1 MHTHTMPVDR
11 LITADEIGPATLKL
25 ILNEEDDTFRP
36 AGIFTH
42 NDLVYI
48 KRYINYGMTLPK
60 ETEDVI
66 AFIGYRDT
74 ELPGFE
80 PHNIQRL
87 FSHIHQHALSWEHVE
102 SMTKQQAIDL
112 EIFGAAVTTTGNY
125 ILNTI
130 NEMPIINQ
138 AKIIMRDT
146 PPENL
151 KNIVYKR
158 QDQIISGELAKILTV
173 MRDDIA
179 EERKKTQRVKNSIA
193 RFRLELI
200 GGLDDS
206 GNEISSLIYEV
217 KRKQKV
223 LLKNKTNDSTSDL
236 QSDIR
241 VRKDEIEILK
251 REYNQF
257 VKLSFSG
264 LVGGII
270 GLIITGGIFGYRAK
284 QVRRRKNKLIEEVAG
299 LEEQIIT
306 QQNVQKLIIKLD
318 KELNTLDGYFTD
330 AHIAIDHLD
339 FMWQVMLTEI
349 NESLNTFMQINDA
362 YSLLQFSLQLKKI
375 TLPWQRVRGY
385 AKELVAIF
393 DTANLAA

>member
-1 MHTHTMPVDR
+1 MHTQTMPADR
-11 LITADEIGPATLKL
+11 IITADEIGPATLKL
-25 ILNEEDDTFRP
+25 LLNEDEDTFRP

-42 NDLVYI
+42 DDLVHI
-48 KRYINYGMTLPK
+48 KRYINYGMTLPR
-60 ETEDVI
+60 EAEDVI
-66 AFIGYRDT
+66 EFIGYRDT

-102 SMTKQQAIDL
+102 FMTKQQAIDL
-112 EIFGAAVTTTGNY
+112 EIAGTGITTTGDY
-125 ILNTI
+125 ILDAI
-130 NEMPIINQ
+130 NEMPVISR
-138 AKIIMRDT
+138 AKIILQDALSDK
-146 PPENL
+146 L
-151 KNIVYKR
+151 KDIIYRR
-158 QDQIISGELAKILTV
+158 QDRIISGELIKILSA
-173 MRDDIA
+173 MKDDIA
-179 EERKKTQRVKNSIA
+179 EERKKTQKVKNIIS

-200 GGLDDS
+200 GGTDES
-206 GNEISSLIYEV
+206 GNEIPSLIYEV
-217 KRKQKV
+217 KRKQKT
-223 LLKNKTNDSTSDL
+223 LLKSRDNDTTRDL

-241 VRKDEIEILK
+241 VRNEEIEILK

-270 GLIITGGIFGYRAK
+270 GLIITGSIFGYRAE
-284 QVRRRKNKLIEEVAG
+284 QVRRRKNKLLEEVAA

-306 QQNVQKLIIKLD
+306 RQTIQQLIIRLD
-318 KELNTLDGYFTD
+318 KELCTLDGYFTD
-330 AHIAIDHLD
+330 AHVAVDHLD

-385 AKELVAIF
+385 ARELAAIF

>member
-1 MHTHTMPVDR
+1 MHTQTMPADR
-11 LITADEIGPATLKL
+11 IITADEIAPATLKL
-25 ILNEEDDTFRP
+25 LLNEEDDTFRP

-42 NDLVYI
+42 NDLVHI
-48 KRYINYGMTLPK
+48 KRYIHYGMTLPR

-66 AFIGYRDT
+66 EFIGYRDT
-74 ELPGFE
+74 ELTGFE

-87 FSHIHQHALSWEHVE
+87 FFHIHQHALSWEHVE

-112 EIFGAAVTTTGNY
+112 EITGAAITSTGNY
-125 ILNTI
+125 ILNAI
-130 NEMPIINQ
+130 NEMPVIRRAEVLLQ
-138 AKIIMRDT
+138 DGTADK
-146 PPENL
+146 L
-151 KNIVYKR
+151 KDITYRR
-158 QDQIISGELAKILTV
+158 QDNVISGELTKILSA
-173 MRDDIA
+173 MKDDIT
-179 EERKKTQRVKNSIA
+179 EERRKTQQVKNIIS

-200 GGLDDS
+200 GGTDES
-206 GNEISSLIYEV
+206 GNEIPSLIYEI
-217 KRKQKV
+217 KRKQKT
-223 LLKNKTNDSTSDL
+223 LLKNRDSDATRDL
-236 QSDIR
+236 QSEIR
-241 VRKDEIEILK
+241 VRNEEIEILK

-270 GLIITGGIFGYRAK
+270 GLIITGGIFGYRAE
-284 QVRRRKNKLIEEVAG
+284 QVRRRKNKLLEEVAE
-299 LEEQIIT
+299 LEEQVIARQTI
-306 QQNVQKLIIKLD
+306 QQLIIRLD
-318 KELNTLDGYFTD
+318 KELSTLDGYFTD
-330 AHIAIDHLD
+330 AHVAVDHLD

-349 NESLNTFMQINDA
+349 TESLNTFVQINDA

>member
-1 MHTHTMPVDR
+1 MHTQTMPADR
-11 LITADEIGPATLKL
+11 IITADEIAPATLKL
-25 ILNEEDDTFRP
+25 LLNEEDDTFRP

-42 NDLVYI
+42 NDLVHI
-48 KRYINYGMTLPK
+48 KRYIHYGMTLPR

-66 AFIGYRDT
+66 EFIGYRDT
-74 ELPGFE
+74 ELTGFE

-87 FSHIHQHALSWEHVE
+87 FFHIHQHALSWEHVE

-112 EIFGAAVTTTGNY
+112 EITGAAITSTGNY
-125 ILNTI
+125 ILNAI
-130 NEMPIINQ
+130 NEMPVIRRAEVLLQ
-138 AKIIMRDT
+138 DGTADK
-146 PPENL
+146 L
-151 KNIVYKR
+151 KDITYRR
-158 QDQIISGELAKILTV
+158 QDNVISGELTKILSA
-173 MRDDIA
+173 MKDDIT
-179 EERKKTQRVKNSIA
+179 EERRKTQQVKNIIS

-200 GGLDDS
+200 GGTDES
-206 GNEISSLIYEV
+206 GNEIPYLIYEI
-217 KRKQKV
+217 KRKQKT
-223 LLKNKTNDSTSDL
+223 LLKNRDSDATRDL
-236 QSDIR
+236 QSEIR
-241 VRKDEIEILK
+241 VRNEEIEILK

-270 GLIITGGIFGYRAK
+270 GLIITGGIFGYRAE
-284 QVRRRKNKLIEEVAG
+284 QVRRRKNKLLEEVAE
-299 LEEQIIT
+299 LEEQVIARQTI
-306 QQNVQKLIIKLD
+306 QQLIIRLD
-318 KELNTLDGYFTD
+318 KELSTLDGYFTD
-330 AHIAIDHLD
+330 AHVAVDHLD

-349 NESLNTFMQINDA
+349 TESLNTFVQINDA

>member
-1 MHTHTMPVDR
+1 MHTQTMPADR
-11 LITADEIGPATLKL
+11 IITADEIAPATLKL
-25 ILNEEDDTFRP
+25 LLNEEDDTFRP

-42 NDLVYI
+42 NDLVHI
-48 KRYINYGMTLPK
+48 KRYIHYGMTLPR

-66 AFIGYRDT
+66 EFIGYRDT
-74 ELPGFE
+74 ELTGFE

-87 FSHIHQHALSWEHVE
+87 FFHIHQHALSWEHVE

-112 EIFGAAVTTTGNY
+112 EITGAAITSTGNY
-125 ILNTI
+125 ILNAI
-130 NEMPIINQ
+130 NEMPVIRRAEVLLQ
-138 AKIIMRDT
+138 DGTADK
-146 PPENL
+146 L
-151 KNIVYKR
+151 KDITYRR
-158 QDQIISGELAKILTV
+158 QDNVISGELTKILSA
-173 MRDDIA
+173 MKDDIT
-179 EERKKTQRVKNSIA
+179 EERRKTQQVKNIIS

-200 GGLDDS
+200 GGTDES
-206 GNEISSLIYEV
+206 GNEIPSLIYEI
-217 KRKQKV
+217 KRKQKT
-223 LLKNKTNDSTSDL
+223 LLKNRDSDATRDL
-236 QSDIR
+236 QSEIR
-241 VRKDEIEILK
+241 VRNEEIEILK

-270 GLIITGGIFGYRAK
+270 GLIITGGIFGYRAE
-284 QVRRRKNKLIEEVAG
+284 QVRRRKNKLLEEVAE
-299 LEEQIIT
+299 LEEQVIARQTI
-306 QQNVQKLIIKLD
+306 QQLIIRLD
-318 KELNTLDGYFTD
+318 KELSTLDGYFTD
-330 AHIAIDHLD
+330 AHVAVDHLD

-349 NESLNTFMQINDA
+349 TESLNTLVQINDA

>member
-1 MHTHTMPVDR
+1 MHTQTMPADR

-25 ILNEEDDTFRP
+25 LLNEEEDSFRP

-42 NDLVYI
+42 NDLVHI
-48 KRYINYGMTLPK
+48 KRYIHYGMTLPK

-66 AFIGYRDT
+66 EFIGYRDT

-112 EIFGAAVTTTGNY
+112 EIAGAGITTTGNY
-125 ILNTI
+125 ILNAI

-138 AKIIMRDT
+138 AKIVMQDT

-151 KNIVYKR
+151 KNIIYKR
-158 QDQIISGELAKILTV
+158 QDQIISGELTKILTI

-179 EERKKTQRVKNSIA
+179 EERKKTQRVKSIIA

-206 GNEISSLIYEV
+206 GNEIPSLIYEV
-217 KRKQKV
+217 KRKQKI
-223 LLKNKTNDSTSDL
+223 LLKNQSSDAASEL
-236 QSDIR
+236 QAEIR
-241 VRKDEIEILK
+241 VRRDEIEILK

-264 LVGGII
+264 LVGGLI
-270 GLIITGGIFGYRAK
+270 GLIITGGIFGYRAE
-284 QVRRRKNKLIEEVAG
+284 QVRRRKNKMIEEVAE

-306 QQNVQKLIIKLD
+306 QQNIQKLIIKLD
-318 KELNTLDGYFTD
+318 KELNTLDGYFAD
-330 AHIAIDHLD
+330 AHVALDHLD

-349 NESLNTFMQINDA
+349 SESLNTFMQINDA

-385 AKELVAIF
+385 AKELIAIF

>member
-1 MHTHTMPVDR
+1 MHTQTMPADR
-11 LITADEIGPATLKL
+11 IITADEIGPATLKL
-25 ILNEEDDTFRP
+25 LLNEDEDTFRP

-42 NDLVYI
+42 DDLVHI
-48 KRYINYGMTLPK
+48 KRYINYGMTLPR

-66 AFIGYRDT
+66 EFIGYRDT

-102 SMTKQQAIDL
+102 FMTKQQAIDL
-112 EIFGAAVTTTGNY
+112 EIAGAGITTTGDY
-125 ILNTI
+125 ILDAI
-130 NEMPIINQ
+130 NEMPVISR
-138 AKIIMRDT
+138 AKIILQDALSDK
-146 PPENL
+146 L
-151 KNIVYKR
+151 KDIIYRR
-158 QDQIISGELAKILTV
+158 QDRIISGELIKILSA
-173 MRDDIA
+173 MKDDIA
-179 EERKKTQRVKNSIA
+179 EERKKTQKVKNIIS

-200 GGLDDS
+200 GGTDES
-206 GNEISSLIYEV
+206 GNEIPSLIYEV
-217 KRKQKV
+217 KRKQKT
-223 LLKNKTNDSTSDL
+223 LLKSRDNDTTRDL

-241 VRKDEIEILK
+241 VRNEEIEILK

-270 GLIITGGIFGYRAK
+270 GLIITGSIFGYRAE
-284 QVRRRKNKLIEEVAG
+284 QVRRRKNKLLEEVAA

-306 QQNVQKLIIKLD
+306 RQTIQQLIIRLD
-318 KELNTLDGYFTD
+318 KELCTLDGYFTD
-330 AHIAIDHLD
+330 AHVAVDHLD

-385 AKELVAIF
+385 ARELAAIF

>member
-1 MHTHTMPVDR
+1 MHTQTMPADR
-11 LITADEIGPATLKL
+11 IITADEIAPATLKL
-25 ILNEEDDTFRP
+25 LLNEEDDTFRP

-42 NDLVYI
+42 NDLVHI
-48 KRYINYGMTLPK
+48 KRYIHYGMTLPR

-66 AFIGYRDT
+66 EFIGYRDT
-74 ELPGFE
+74 ELTGFE

-87 FSHIHQHALSWEHVE
+87 FFHIHQHALSWEHVE

-112 EIFGAAVTTTGNY
+112 EITGATITSTGNY
-125 ILNTI
+125 ILNAI
-130 NEMPIINQ
+130 NEMPVIRRAEVLLQ
-138 AKIIMRDT
+138 DGTADK
-146 PPENL
+146 L
-151 KNIVYKR
+151 KDITYRR
-158 QDQIISGELAKILTV
+158 QDNVISGELTKILSA
-173 MRDDIA
+173 MKDDIT
-179 EERKKTQRVKNSIA
+179 EERRKTQQVKNIIS

-200 GGLDDS
+200 GGTDES
-206 GNEISSLIYEV
+206 GNEIPSLIYEI
-217 KRKQKV
+217 KRKQKT
-223 LLKNKTNDSTSDL
+223 LLKNRDSDATRDL
-236 QSDIR
+236 QSEIR
-241 VRKDEIEILK
+241 VRNEEIEILK

-270 GLIITGGIFGYRAK
+270 GLIITGGIFGYRAE
-284 QVRRRKNKLIEEVAG
+284 QVRRRKNKLLEEVAE
-299 LEEQIIT
+299 LEEQVIARQTI
-306 QQNVQKLIIKLD
+306 QQLIIRLD
-318 KELNTLDGYFTD
+318 KELSTLDGYFTD
-330 AHIAIDHLD
+330 AHVAVDHLD

-349 NESLNTFMQINDA
+349 TESLNTFVQINDA

>member
-1 MHTHTMPVDR
+1 MHTQTMPADR
-11 LITADEIGPATLKL
+11 IITADEIAPATLKL
-25 ILNEEDDTFRP
+25 LLNEEDDTFRP

-42 NDLVYI
+42 NDLVHI
-48 KRYINYGMTLPK
+48 KRYIHYGMTLPQ

-66 AFIGYRDT
+66 EFIGYRDT
-74 ELPGFE
+74 ELTGFE

-87 FSHIHQHALSWEHVE
+87 FFHIHQHALSWEHVE

-112 EIFGAAVTTTGNY
+112 EITGAAITSTGNY
-125 ILNTI
+125 ILNAI
-130 NEMPIINQ
+130 NEMPVIRRAEVLLQ
-138 AKIIMRDT
+138 DGTADK
-146 PPENL
+146 L
-151 KNIVYKR
+151 KDITYRR
-158 QDQIISGELAKILTV
+158 QDNVISGELTKILSA
-173 MRDDIA
+173 MKDDIT
-179 EERKKTQRVKNSIA
+179 EERRKTQQVKNIIS

-200 GGLDDS
+200 GGTDES
-206 GNEISSLIYEV
+206 GNEIPSLIYEI
-217 KRKQKV
+217 KRKQKT
-223 LLKNKTNDSTSDL
+223 LLKNRDSDATRDL
-236 QSDIR
+236 QSEIR
-241 VRKDEIEILK
+241 VRNEEIEILK

-270 GLIITGGIFGYRAK
+270 GLIITGGIFGYRAE
-284 QVRRRKNKLIEEVAG
+284 QVRRRKNKLLEEVAE
-299 LEEQIIT
+299 LEEQVIARQTI
-306 QQNVQKLIIKLD
+306 QQLIIRLD
-318 KELNTLDGYFTD
+318 KELSTLDGYFTD
-330 AHIAIDHLD
+330 AHVAVDHLD

-349 NESLNTFMQINDA
+349 TESLNTFVQINDA